1 MASKPLRVLAESVP
15 TTNGHVIT
23 SLSNQYT
30 MGIDIYARWDGQ
42 TAEEASAQFTGCSVL
57 EGKVGYLREA
67 YHGNPY
73 ATKYLLREAFVS
85 DDATARIESSV
96 MRRRLPGTLALVE
109 EREREVYNV
118 TDEDEIQL
126 VKQSFIDFVDLCE
139 RKEKET
145 GTPVLI
151 RASY

>member
-1 MASKPLRVLAESVP
+1 
-15 TTNGHVIT
+15 
-23 SLSNQYT
+23 

-42 TAEEASAQFTGCSVL
+42 TAEEAAAQFTGFSVL
-57 EGKVGYLREA
+57 AGNVGYLREA